1 MSKSDKIKRT
11 QVIQL
16 RVSEEEK
23 SIMQKHANGNV
34 SDWLRAYGLNPKN
47 PHHKPQY
54 RELKQDPEV
63 VRQLAFIGN
72 NVNQIARQINATK
85 KSGGV
90 LNLVSLQA
98 QLLQAN
104 ELLEQIAK
112 PQR

>member
-11 QVIQL
+11 KVIQL
-16 RVSEEEK
+16 RVSEDEK
-23 SIMQKHANGNV
+23 AIIQKHANGNV

-72 NVNQIARQINATK
+72 NLNQLARQINTIK
-85 KSGGV
+85 KSGGA
-90 LNLVSLQA
+90 LNLVAVQA
-98 QLLQAN
+98 KLLQAN